1 MALPFYNWSKTA
13 ASNATADSTV
23 NWAEGQ
29 SPSSVNDSARAMMA
43 SIAGWR
49 DDISGGLLT
58 GGTSTAYTVT
68 TNQVFDSLAHMHAQ
82 KITILMHA
90 TNGASPTLN
99 VDGLGAKA
107 IQSSISTAVATGAL
121 LANTPYELV
130 YSNSNNCFLV
140 IGLANG
146 SLSSLFAAAGALTA
160 PAGTLMVFQQTA
172 APTGW
177 TKQTTHDDKALRV
190 VSGTASSGGTSAFST
205 VFGLTATSGTI
216 LTTSHLPAA
225 VQVSGSGT
233 GGPTTS
239 APQYFINSNSNFGS
253 SDQAH
258 THPIELR
265 VKYVDL
271 IIASKD

>member
-1 MALPFYNWSKTA
+1 MAFWSWSKTA
-13 ASNATADSTV
+13 ASNATADGTV

-43 SIAGWR
+43 RIAEYR
-49 DDISGGLLT
+49 DDVAGGLST

-68 TNQVFDSLAHMHAQ
+68 TNQVFDSFAHMHAQ
-82 KITILMHA
+82 ELTILMHT

-107 IQSSISTAVATGAL
+107 IHSAIGTPVTAGMLVSSA
-121 LANTPYELV
+121 PYKVV
-130 YSNSNNCFLV
+130 YSNPNNCFVVFGIIDVLGLV
-140 IGLANG
+140 RGTLY
-146 SLSSLFAAAGALTA
+146 A
-160 PAGTLMVFQQTA
+160 PSGTLMLFQQTS

-190 VSGTASSGGTSAFST
+190 VSGTPSSGGTSAFST
-205 VFGLTATSGTI
+205 VFGLTATGGHTI
-216 LTTSHLPAA
+216 ILSELPGGLH
-225 VQVSGSGT
+225 ST
-233 GGPTTS
+233 GGALRGPTSTTPAIFS
-239 APQYFINSNSNFGS
+239 LQINEIGS